1 MRLPAPLVF
10 ASLFLPAVALA
21 QAPSRIGNRAN
32 GRDYQPTP
40 SQVAPAE
47 RQAGVQPDT
56 KVEQSENRDL
66 EKIDRDALRS
76 EGMSTKSVP
85 DMSKPH

>member
-1 MRLPAPLVF
+1 MRLSAPLLF

-21 QAPSRIGNRAN
+21 QVPDRIGNRAN

-47 RQAGVQPDT
+47 RQASVQPNART
-56 KVEQSENRDL
+56 EQSENRDL

-85 DMSKPH
+85 DMTKPQ